1 MSEYWSGPG
10 IRVRGLLDRVWPLLA
25 LLSAVHCGIPPPD
38 PQSTRTDPTREGRVF
53 IEVSEA
59 TGLVFRHSNGFTDRF
74 PLPEIA
80 GSGVTLFDYDNDGD
94 LDVYF
99 IQSGDW
105 PAPGAKSADESQVR
119 QPLLN
124 RLFRNLLVESETLQF
139 EDVTSASGL
148 GDSGYG
154 MGVAVG
160 DIDNDGDLD
169 VYVTNV
175 GSNAMFRNQGDG
187 TFSNITRESGSDDQ
201 RWNVSASFLDYDG
214 DQRLDLFVTGYVDF
228 TSSSRDC
235 FHSSGAQDYC
245 SPLAYRPI
253 ADRLFKNMGQGRF
266 TGVTIESGI
275 NTSFG
280 AGLGVTA
287 RDFNSDGW
295 TDIFVA
301 NDGTPNQ
308 LWMNQGN
315 GSFKDQ
321 GLFSGTAYN
330 SMGEAEAGM
339 GVAAAD
345 FDQDGDEDLFLTHLI
360 QESNTLYVN
369 DGSANFLDATAESGL
384 AALSL
389 PFTSFGTQWLDFNN
403 SGRLDL
409 FVANGAVKIVEK
421 LVGEPFPYQQPNQLI
436 EHREEGFLVLGKETG
451 VGKLSEV
458 TRGAAFGDIDNEGD
472 VDIVLSNN
480 SGPAR
485 LLLNQSAS
493 SGNWLRVSL
502 RAKGNVFGIGARV
515 GVVTEDGREAWRT
528 VQSDGSYA
536 SASDLRLHFGLG
548 EQAARAV
555 VVKWP
560 SGTTE
565 TWELDGVNRV
575 LELHQGTGES
585 SK

>member
-99 IQSGDW
+99 IQSGDL

-287 RDFNSDGW
+287 RDFSSDGW

-389 PFTSFGTQWLDFNN
+389 PFTSFGTQWMDFNN

-458 TRGAAFGDIDNEGD
+458 TRGAAFGDIDNDGD

-515 GVVTEDGREAWRT
+515 GVVTEDGREAWRLSRAT
-528 VQSDGSYA
+528 EATPAPAISGSISDWESRLPGPSLSSGPRGRRRPGS
-536 SASDLRLHFGLG
+536 
-548 EQAARAV
+548 
-555 VVKWP
+555 W
-560 SGTTE
+560 TE
-565 TWELDGVNRV
+565 
-575 LELHQGTGES
+575 
-585 SK
+585 